1 MPEKKEAAQ
10 IDYYLG
16 LILRKRWFVI
26 IPFCLAMVIGI
37 FLTLTLPAVYEAST
51 LILVEPQR
59 VPTEY
64 VKSIV
69 STDIETR
76 ISTIS
81 QQILSRSNLEKIIA
95 EFKLFSSPEE
105 QNMFMEDKLNSLRRQ
120 IKVEVTRARQIS
132 DAFTIIYASSD
143 PKKTMNIANAL
154 ASYFID
160 ANLKIREEQ
169 AAGTSNFLEA
179 ELESMKKRLEEVEG
193 ELREFRNRHM
203 GELPDQLDTNLKILG
218 TLESQLNARMER
230 LRDERSSLTILMNE
244 IDQIRRA
251 ESRTTT
257 PDQGPDLTQLR
268 EQLAAM
274 ESTYTPKHP
283 DVVRLKKRIA
293 ELESQPVGRQRDI
306 DGRAGG
312 SEAANSSI
320 LRERTRRRLEIESAI
335 NNAQADIAQ
344 INSQIRE
351 YRRRVEITPQREEQ
365 VLGLNRDYQN
375 IKSTYNSLLNRKLE
389 AEIAL
394 NMEKKKKGEQF
405 RILDYAKL
413 PEKPVSPDLKRLFM
427 IFSAAGLG
435 IGLGVIFLLDTLNPT
450 FRRPDEIEGD
460 LGIRVLATI
469 PKVFHARDKVLGRLN
484 IALTALAL
492 LVASALVSG
501 FGMLAFNG
509 IQPTIELLQRY
520 VSI

>member
-16 LILRKRWFVI
+16 LVLRKRWFVI

-81 QQILSRSNLEKIIA
+81 QQILSRSNLEKIIGD
-95 EFKLFSSPEE
+95 FKLFSSPEE
-105 QNMFMEDKLNSLRRQ
+105 QNMFMEDKLNSLRKQ

-230 LRDERSSLTILMNE
+230 LRDERSSLTILINE

-251 ESRTTT
+251 ESRTT

-274 ESTYTPKHP
+274 ESTYTPRHP

-293 ELESQPVGRQRDI
+293 ELESLPSGRQKDL
-306 DGRAGG
+306 DGRAVG
-312 SEAANSSI
+312 SETANSPL
-320 LRERTRRRLEIESAI
+320 LRERMRRRMELESAI
-335 NNAQADIAQ
+335 GNAQADIAQ

-365 VLGLNRDYQN
+365 VLSLNRDYQN
-375 IKSTYNSLLNRKLE
+375 IKTTYNSLLNRKLE